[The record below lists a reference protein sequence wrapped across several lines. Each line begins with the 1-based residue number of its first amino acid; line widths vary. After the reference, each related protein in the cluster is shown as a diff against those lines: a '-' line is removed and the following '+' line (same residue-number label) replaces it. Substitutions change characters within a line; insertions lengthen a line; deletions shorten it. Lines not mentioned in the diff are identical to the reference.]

1 MGAKPKTTA
10 AEAATE
16 TFLTPASP
24 ARPSARLAS
33 PEDAAAESPAL
44 RLQAT
49 LADSL
54 AESLADPTLER
65 WSARRTTAFILV
77 TCGSFWIAAAL
88 LARLAGRALG

>member
-54 AESLADPTLER
+54 AEPAAAER
-65 WSARRTTAFILV
+65 WSARRTAAFILI
-77 TCGSFWIAAAL
+77 TCGSFWVAGAL
-88 LARLAGRALG
+88 IVRLAMRGIG

>member
-1 MGAKPKTTA
+1 VGAKPKTTA
-10 AEAATE
+10 AEAAAE

-24 ARPSARLAS
+24 ARPSARLAL

-54 AESLADPTLER
+54 ADPAVGR

-77 TCGSFWIAAAL
+77 TCGGFWVAGAL
-88 LARLAGRALG
+88 IVRLAMRGVG

>member
-1 MGAKPKTTA
+1 VGAKPKTTA

-24 ARPSARLAS
+24 ARPPARLAS
-33 PEDAAAESPAL
+33 PEDAATESPAL

-49 LADSL
+49 LADN
-54 AESLADPTLER
+54 LADPAVGR

-77 TCGSFWIAAAL
+77 TCGGFW
-88 LARLAGRALG
+88 LAGAFIVRLAMRDIG

>member
-24 ARPSARLAS
+24 ARPPARLAS
-33 PEDAAAESPAL
+33 PEDAATESPAL

-49 LADSL
+49 LADSFS
-54 AESLADPTLER
+54 ERSLDR
-65 WSARRTTAFILV
+65 WSARRTTAFVLV
-77 TCGSFWIAAAL
+77 TCGSFWIAVAL
-88 LARLAGRALG
+88 IARLAMRGVG

>member
-54 AESLADPTLER
+54 AEPAVGR

-77 TCGSFWIAAAL
+77 TCAGFWVAGAL
-88 LARLAGRALG
+88 IVRLAMRGVG

>member
-16 TFLTPASP
+16 TFFTPASP

-54 AESLADPTLER
+54 ADPPVGR
-65 WSARRTTAFILV
+65 WSARCTTAFILI
-77 TCGSFWIAAAL
+77 TCGSFWVAGAL
-88 LARLAGRALG
+88 IVRLAMRGIG